1 MMKLIQSQYA
11 SKTKDQTSTLKNDT
25 LNTIDIRVKKTA
37 DAFRLVKTESDAKKF
52 FENFEVVTVNA
63 SDLMFRN

>member
-1 MMKLIQSQYA
+1 MKLIQSQYA

-63 SDLMFRN
+63 SDVMFCN

>member
-1 MMKLIQSQYA
+1 MKLIQSQYA

>member
-63 SDLMFRN
+63 SDVMFCN

>member
-11 SKTKDQTSTLKNDT
+11 SKTKHQTSTLKNDT
-25 LNTIDIRVKKTA
+25 INTIDIRVKKTA